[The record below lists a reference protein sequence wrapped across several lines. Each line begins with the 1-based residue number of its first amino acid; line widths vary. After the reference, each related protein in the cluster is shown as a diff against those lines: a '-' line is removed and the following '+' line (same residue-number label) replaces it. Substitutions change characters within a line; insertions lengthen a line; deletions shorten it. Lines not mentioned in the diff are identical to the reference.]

1 MVQACHLNLS
11 SQKAEVGGS
20 EVQGRLWL
28 HREFDIRPYLGRKKK
43 KVKNLSYSSL
53 LHKI

>member
-28 HREFDIRPYLGRKKK
+28 HREFDILPYLRRKK